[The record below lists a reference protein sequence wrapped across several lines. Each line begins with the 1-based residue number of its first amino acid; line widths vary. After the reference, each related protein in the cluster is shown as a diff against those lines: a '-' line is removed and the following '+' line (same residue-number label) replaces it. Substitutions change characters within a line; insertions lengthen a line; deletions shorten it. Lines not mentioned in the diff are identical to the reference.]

1 MPFSSVVPKHF
12 LLVTCVPQTARW
24 ELQASH
30 VTKLLNTFGACY
42 KDSVIFTDI
51 FQYQKE
57 NGIDH
62 TYLTSN
68 EQAVIT
74 WWLTAKSFNRLSR
87 LEQQIQWQY
96 SATATSCSKSDG
108 KLKCQQYNVCNAQCC
123 RSPVFKQQKHESKP
137 QRKGKQFKG
146 QLKGLLQV
154 FLALLS
160 KKERKKKVGGE
171 EGE

>member
-12 LLVTCVPQTARW
+12 LLVTCVLQTARW

-74 WWLTAKSFNRLSR
+74 WWLTAKSFNRSQGLN
-87 LEQQIQWQY
+87 
-96 SATATSCSKSDG
+96 SKSSDNIQPLLHHVVKVVG
-108 KLKCQQYNVCNAQCC
+108 SSSVSSTMCAMHSAAEAPFSNNRSMKANPRERENSLKDSWKVC
-123 RSPVFKQQKHESKP
+123 FKY
-137 QRKGKQFKG
+137 F
-146 QLKGLLQV
+146 
-154 FLALLS
+154 
-160 KKERKKKVGGE
+160 
-171 EGE
+171 